1 MTGAVPDDLALLA
14 NEVAE
19 KPAMAL
25 PALVDLE
32 KEAATAPVVITREE
46 FPRMDTG
53 AIEPAPVWYPDAL

>member
-1 MTGAVPDDLALLA
+1 MLA